1 MGIVNA
7 HEQLRQGI
15 RQGKFLGGIMDKI
28 VPNEITSF
36 MNSAAD
42 KLMPK
47 ELAPFASFLAPILT
61 PIIGPYAAHAFA
73 QLGSAKMNNGQLDP
87 LAALAVHGAGSTA
100 TAREIRANYDPSL
113 GAFAEGQGG
122 TLGQR
127 LSGATGDF
135 FSGEKMFGQDNI
147 FTGTNSLGG
156 TAKSKG
162 NLFSRA
168 FQPTQS
174 MSKGTSAFGNNIF
187 AGNTLPDNVL
197 ADIQKNGLPAGM
209 DVGAAYMESP
219 AAALEQLADARMASS
234 IRGPNRLRANAIR
247 SILDVDN
254 PNFDP
259 TKTGYAMEKQ
269 LREGVDAIAAKPS
282 LDLTADGKKYFKDQ
296 GIATDSY
303 YNRERVLKGM
313 KPEDVGKYF
322 KTSPAFDALEG
333 NRTAL
338 QTLTEG
344 ATDYLAPGL
353 DDLQQTLGMGDA
365 KFLANFKNLD
375 LLDQIQTITVLAVP
389 GTMQAAEK
397 AIRETEFKN
406 KQERDAVYREFFD
419 SYERYGGR
427 RYNDPRYLR
436 YKDPEMV
443 KIYEE
448 IYGKKDGGRIHK
460 NMGGIMEV
468 APGVPQGMELDYR
481 NSGGFIPMGGPER
494 ADDVP
499 AMLSKNE
506 FVLTADAMR
515 GLDKMNG
522 GSGDPRNA
530 AKQMYQMM
538 EQMEAMA

>member
-15 RQGKFLGGIMDKI
+15 RQGKFLGGLMDKI
-28 VPNEITSF
+28 IPNEITSF

-47 ELAPFASFLAPILT
+47 EIAPYASFLAPILT
-61 PIIGPYAAHAFA
+61 PIIGPAAAHAFA
-73 QLGSAKMNNGQLDP
+73 QLGSAKMNEGQLDP
-87 LAALAVHGAGSTA
+87 LAALAVHGAASTP
-100 TAREIRANYDPSL
+100 TARQIRASYDPTT
-113 GAFAEGQGG
+113 GTGG

-127 LSGATGDF
+127 LSGKA
-135 FSGEKMFGQDNI
+135 
-147 FTGTNSLGG
+147 
-156 TAKSKG
+156 A
-162 NLFSRA
+162 NLFGDGMAGNSASGFENALSRA
-168 FQPTQS
+168 LDPTKS
-174 MSKGTSAFGNNIF
+174 VFKETSAFGNNIF
-187 AGNTLPDNVL
+187 AGNTLPESVSR
-197 ADIQKNGLPAGM
+197 QLPSGV
-209 DVGAAYMESP
+209 DPFLESP
-219 AAALEQLADARMASS
+219 AAALEQLADARMASG
-234 IRGPNRLRANAIR
+234 IGGPNMLREDAIR
-247 SILDVDN
+247 SILDVQN

-259 TKTGYAMEKQ
+259 TKTGFAMEEQ

-282 LDLTADGKKYFKDQ
+282 LDLTADGEKYFKDR
-296 GIATDSY
+296 GISTNSY
-303 YNRERVLKGM
+303 ANRESVLKNM
-313 KPEDVGKYF
+313 KPEDVDKYF

-365 KFLANFKNLD
+365 KFLANFKDLD
-375 LLDQIQTITVLAVP
+375 VIEQIQTIGVLAVP
-389 GTMQAAEK
+389 STMQLAEK

-419 SYERYGGR
+419 SYEKYGRR
-427 RYNDPRYLR
+427 RYNDPRYLK

-448 IYGKKDGGRIHK
+448 IYGKKHGGRIHK
-460 NMGGIMEV
+460 NMGGIMEA

-481 NSGGFIPMGGPER
+481 NSGGFIPMGGPEK

-530 AKQMYQMM
+530 AKHMYQMM

>member
-28 VPNEITSF
+28 IPNEITSF

-47 ELAPFASFLAPILT
+47 ELAPYASFLAPILT
-61 PIIGPYAAHAFA
+61 PIIGPAAAHAFA
-73 QLGSAKMNNGQLDP
+73 QLGSAKMNDGQLDP
-87 LAALAVHGAGSTA
+87 LAALAVHGAGSTP
-100 TAREIRANYDPSL
+100 TAREIRASYNPADAGKLTGS
-113 GAFAEGQGG
+113 G

-127 LSGATGDF
+127 LSGGV
-135 FSGEKMFGQDNI
+135 SNMFGE
-147 FTGTNSLGG
+147 GTKMTSSFGDTL
-156 TAKSKG
+156 
-162 NLFSRA
+162 SRA
-168 FQPTQS
+168 FDPQRS
-174 MSKGTSAFGNNIF
+174 MFKGSSAFGNNMF
-187 AGNTLPDNVL
+187 AGNTLPESVTR
-197 ADIQKNGLPAGM
+197 QLPSGV
-209 DVGAAYMESP
+209 DPFLESP
-219 AAALEQLADARMASS
+219 AAALEQLADARMASG
-234 IRGPNRLRANAIR
+234 IGGPNMLREDAIR
-247 SILDVDN
+247 SILDVQN

-259 TKTGYAMEKQ
+259 TKTGFAMEEQ

-282 LDLTADGKKYFKDQ
+282 LDLTADGEKYFKDQ

-303 YNRERVLKGM
+303 ANRESVLRNM
-313 KPEDVGKYF
+313 KPEDVDKYF
-322 KTSPAFDALEG
+322 KTSPAFDAFEG

-344 ATDYLAPGL
+344 ATDYIAPGL

-365 KFLANFKNLD
+365 KFLANFKDLD
-375 LLDQIQTITVLAVP
+375 FLEQIQTIGALAVP
-389 GTMQAAEK
+389 ATMQLAEK

-419 SYERYGGR
+419 SYEKYGSR
-427 RYNDPRYLR
+427 RYNDPRYLK

-448 IYGKKDGGRIHK
+448 IYGKKHGGRIHK

-481 NSGGFIPMGGPER
+481 NSGGFIPMGGPEK

-515 GLDKMNG
+515 GLDKMTG

-530 AKQMYQMM
+530 AKQMYRMM

>member
-7 HEQLRQGI
+7 HEQLRRGI
-15 RQGKFLGGIMDKI
+15 RQGKFLGGLMDKI
-28 VPNEITSF
+28 VPNEVTSF

-47 ELAPFASFLAPILT
+47 EIAPYASFLAPLLV
-61 PIIGPYAAHAFA
+61 PIIGPAGAHAFA
-73 QLGSAKMNNGQLDP
+73 QLGSAKMNEGQLDP
-87 LAALAVHGAGSTA
+87 LAALAVHGAASTP
-100 TAREIRANYDPSL
+100 TARGIRASYDPSL
-113 GAFAEGQGG
+113 GAFADGQGG

-135 FSGEKMFGQDNI
+135 FSGEKMFGDGNI

-156 TAKSKG
+156 TAKSTG
-162 NLFSRA
+162 NIFSRA
-168 FQPTQS
+168 LQPTQS
-174 MSKGTSAFGNNIF
+174 MFKGTSAFGDSMF
-187 AGNTLPDNVL
+187 AGNTVPDSVM
-197 ADIQKNGLPAGM
+197 AQFKGGLPEGINP
-209 DVGAAYMESP
+209 YTESP
-219 AAALEQLADARMASS
+219 AKALEQLAASINPGQGLS
-234 IRGPNRLRANAIR
+234 QADAIR
-247 SILDVDN
+247 TLIGDN

-259 TKTGYAMEKQ
+259 TKTGVAMEEQ
-269 LREGVDAIAAKPS
+269 LREGVDAIAAEPS
-282 LDLTADGKKYFKDQ
+282 LDLTADGEQYFKDKN
-296 GIATDSY
+296 IDSSNLG
-303 YNRERVLKGM
+303 NREVVMKSM
-313 KPEDVGKYF
+313 KPEDVDKYF
-322 KTSPAFDALEG
+322 KTSPAFDGIEG
-333 NRTAL
+333 NATKL

-344 ATDYLAPGL
+344 ATDYVAPGL

-365 KFLANFKNLD
+365 KFLANFKELD
-375 LLDQIQTITVLAVP
+375 FLDQIQTIGALAVP

-397 AIRETEFKN
+397 AIRETEFKS
-406 KQERDAVYREFFD
+406 KQERDSIYREYFD
-419 SYERYGGR
+419 SYEKYGNR

-460 NMGGIMEV
+460 NMGGIMDV

>member
-15 RQGKFLGGIMDKI
+15 RQGKFLGGLMDKI
-28 VPNEITSF
+28 IPNEVTSF

-47 ELAPFASFLAPILT
+47 EIAPYASFLAPLLT
-61 PIIGPYAAHAFA
+61 PIIGPAAAHAFA
-73 QLGSAKMNNGQLDP
+73 QLGSAKMNDGQLDP
-87 LAALAVHGAGSTA
+87 LAALAVHGAASTP
-100 TAREIRANYDPSL
+100 TARGIRASYDPAVAGS
-113 GAFAEGQGG
+113 G

-127 LSGATGDF
+127 LSGRA
-135 FSGEKMFGQDNI
+135 
-147 FTGTNSLGG
+147 
-156 TAKSKG
+156 A
-162 NLFSRA
+162 NLFGDGMAGNSASGFQNALSRGLD
-168 FQPTQS
+168 PTKS
-174 MSKGTSAFGNNIF
+174 MFKGTSAFGNSMF
-187 AGNTLPDNVL
+187 AGNTLPDNVM
-197 ADIQKNGLPAGM
+197 AQFKGGLPEGL
-209 DVGAAYMESP
+209 DLYTESP
-219 AAALEQLADARMASS
+219 AKALEQLAASINPGQGLS
-234 IRGPNRLRANAIR
+234 QADAIR
-247 SILDVDN
+247 TLIGDN

-259 TKTGYAMEKQ
+259 TKTGVDMERQ
-269 LREGVDAIAAKPS
+269 LREGVDAIAAEPS
-282 LDLTADGKKYFKDQ
+282 LDLTADGEQYFADNN
-296 GIATDSY
+296 IDTSSLD
-303 YNRERVLKGM
+303 NRKTVLKTM
-313 KPEDVGKYF
+313 KPEDVDKYF
-322 KTSPAFDALEG
+322 KTSPAFDGIEG
-333 NRTAL
+333 NATKL
-338 QTLTEG
+338 QKLTEG
-344 ATDYLAPGL
+344 VTEYVAPGL

-365 KFLANFKNLD
+365 KFLANFKELD
-375 LLDQIQTITVLAVP
+375 FLEQIQTIGALAVP

-397 AIRETEFKN
+397 ALRETEFKN
-406 KQERDAVYREFFD
+406 KQERDSIYREFFD

-436 YKDPEMV
+436 YKDPEMI

>member
-15 RQGKFLGGIMDKI
+15 RQGKVLGGIMDKI
-28 VPNEITSF
+28 IPNEITDF

-47 ELAPFASFLAPILT
+47 ELAPYASFLAPILT

-73 QLGSAKMNNGQLDP
+73 QLGSAKMNEGQLDP

-100 TAREIRANYDPSL
+100 TAREIRANYNPADAGKLTGS
-113 GAFAEGQGG
+113 G

-127 LSGATGDF
+127 MSGG
-135 FSGEKMFGQDNI
+135 
-147 FTGTNSLGG
+147 
-156 TAKSKG
+156 AK
-162 NLFSRA
+162 NLFFPNANPMGTGFGDTLARGLDPKRSM
-168 FQPTQS
+168 FQST
-174 MSKGTSAFGNNIF
+174 GAFGDNLF
-187 AGNTLPDNVL
+187 AGNTLPDNVI
-197 ADIQKNGLPAGM
+197 ADIQKNGLPAGV
-209 DVGAAYMESP
+209 DRFLESP
-219 AAALEQLADARMASS
+219 ADALEALVDPKVAAGMKRSDAVRE
-234 IRGPNRLRANAIR
+234 
-247 SILDVDN
+247 ILKIQN

-259 TKTGYAMEKQ
+259 KLKDYAMDKQ

-282 LDLTADGKKYFKDQ
+282 LDLTADGEKYFKDQ

-303 YNRERVLKGM
+303 DNRERVLKSM
-313 KPEDVGKYF
+313 KPEDVDKYF
-322 KTSPAFDALEG
+322 KTSPAFDAFEG

-344 ATDYLAPGL
+344 ATDYVAPGL

-365 KFLANFKNLD
+365 KFLANFKDLD
-375 LLDQIQTITVLAVP
+375 FIDQIQTITVLAVP

-406 KQERDAVYREFFD
+406 KQERDSIYREFFD

-481 NSGGFIPMGGPER
+481 NSGGFIPMGGPEK